1 MTNLQIY
8 KYLTSLGEFM
18 LDSLNEF
25 FVPLTHFWNHKL
37 LTLAGIKLSVGN
49 LTMALTMLVF
59 ASKLSKLTTR
69 AIERRLI
76 IPFVDD
82 KSSQNTYKTF
92 AFYGSL
98 ALFVTLSLAIAG
110 IPLSVFTVFGGA
122 LAIGVGFGS
131 QNIVNNFISGIILLV
146 ERPIKVGDIVELE
159 NISGSVI
166 SIGTRSTQVKNAEGK
181 IFVVPNSFFLEKSVL
196 NWSYERSVVRTS
208 VKFGVAYG
216 SNLKLVENICT
227 DILLNTEHILQ
238 DPLPIVLF
246 DNFSESNLDFELL
259 FWCDLKEVST
269 LSEVRSAVRF
279 KIDERLRL
287 HKIEMS
293 FPQREL
299 HLKLSRPVE
308 INLLNSK
315 NENLSP

>member
-1 MTNLQIY
+1 MTNLQVY
-8 KYLTSLGEFM
+8 KCLTFSEEFM

-25 FVPLTHFWNHKL
+25 LIPFTLLWNHKL

-49 LTMALTMLVF
+49 LTMALTLLLF
-59 ASKLSKLTTR
+59 ATKLSKFTTR
-69 AIERRLI
+69 AIEKRLI
-76 IPFVDD
+76 IPFVED

-98 ALFVTLSLAIAG
+98 ALFVTLSLALAG

-166 SIGTRSTQVKNAEGK
+166 SIGTRSTQVKNGDGK

-208 VKFGVAYG
+208 VNFGVAYG

-238 DPLPIVLF
+238 DPLPVVLF
-246 DNFSESNLDFELL
+246 DNFNESNLDFQLL

-279 KIDERLRL
+279 KIDERLRQ
-287 HKIEMS
+287 HRIEMA
-293 FPQREL
+293 FPQRDL
-299 HLKLSRPVE
+299 NLKLNRPLDVH
-308 INLLNSK
+308 LLNSSK
-315 NENLSP
+315 NS